1 MAKTTVFVYG
11 TLKRGQRNHSLL
23 QDQEFLGEA
32 RTLPRYRL
40 YDCGRYPALV
50 HDRVNGVAVFGEVWR
65 VSDEVLRRMDAYEC
79 APELY
84 SRQDIILE
92 CFDRLVEAYFFKGA
106 VAGLEDC
113 GAEWPIW
120 KSLPALLR

>member
-1 MAKTTVFVYG
+1 MAKTIVFVYG

-84 SRQDIILE
+84 SRRVILLE
-92 CFDRLVEAYFFKGA
+92 GFDQPVAAYFFNGN
-106 VAGLEDC
+106 VADLKDFG
-113 GAEWPIW
+113 GQWPHR
-120 KSLPALLR
+120 S